1 VSDARTGDVR
11 RLGRRAEF
19 NGLRGVWILA
29 IVLYHATNE
38 RFVRGALIGV
48 DMFFLL
54 SGFLITALL
63 LDEYSNTG
71 RISLRNFYMRRILRL
86 FPALLL
92 FLAGCLAI
100 YVRVHGDLRDL
111 MTRFLLAT
119 GLYFANI
126 AESTGHS
133 LYWAHTW
140 TLSAEEQFYLVW
152 PALLIVL
159 FRSRLSRPQIV
170 AATVGLALTSAVLRA
185 AFWRYG
191 PMAGNDQFAY
201 YNPATHADSLLLGCA
216 LGQLFAWNLI
226 PSSPRW
232 RTPLQVTAAGCGLI
246 MVGVTA
252 LVNPRSPWLYQGG
265 LLLIIVLTCFFFI
278 GCFDENPSW
287 PFRPLRWAPFV
298 YIGQISYGLYLWNP
312 VFLFNYPGDA
322 LHPVV
327 GVALALGVSVLSFHL
342 VEAPALRLKSRF
354 ATVRHQKPVVVEP
367 ASPPRHASDVTSA
380 AATTPRASTS
390 GGAT

>member
-1 VSDARTGDVR
+1 MSDARTGNVR
-11 RLGRRAEF
+11 RLGRRPEF

-29 IVLYHATNE
+29 IVLYHATSE

-48 DMFFLL
+48 DMFFLV

-63 LDEYSNTG
+63 LDEYSNRG

-86 FPALLL
+86 GPGLVV
-92 FLAGCLAI
+92 FLAGCVAI
-100 YVRVHGDLRDL
+100 YFRVHGDLRDL

-119 GLYFANI
+119 SLYFANF
-126 AESTGHS
+126 AESTGHT

-140 TLSAEEQFYLVW
+140 TLSAEEQFYLIW

-159 FRSRLSRPQIV
+159 FRCRLSRPQIV

-185 AFWRYG
+185 VMWRYG
-191 PMAGNDQFAY
+191 PMAGDDQFAY
-201 YNPATHADSLLLGCA
+201 YNPATHADSLLFGCA
-216 LGQLFAWNLI
+216 LGQLYAWNLI

-232 RTPLQVTAAGCGLI
+232 RNALQGVALVSACV

-252 LVNPRSPWLYQGG
+252 LVDPRSAWLYQGG
-265 LLLIIVLTCFFFI
+265 LLLLIVLTCFFFI
-278 GCFDENPSW
+278 GCFDDNPIW

-322 LHPVV
+322 LNPVV
-327 GVALALGVSVLSFHL
+327 GVALAFAVSIASFHL
-342 VEAPALRLKSRF
+342 VEAPALRLKARF
-354 ATVRHQKPVVVEP
+354 TTVRHQRPVVVEP
-367 ASPPRHASDVTSA
+367 APVDRSSEVTRPA
-380 AATTPRASTS
+380 MTT
-390 GGAT
+390 